1 MLRGCPFVWFEF
13 IPFRFSI
20 IRPKTSK
27 KSAPLIDPFI
37 VVIIKNNSQGGNK
50 LARPNHQ
57 FKKRQKELARKK
69 KKEQKRQRKLD
80 KNTIK
85 SEETPDQS
93 QNEGE
98 TL

>member
-1 MLRGCPFVWFEF
+1 LRGCPF
-13 IPFRFSI
+13 
-20 IRPKTSK
+20 
-27 KSAPLIDPFI
+27 L

-50 LARPNHQ
+50 LARSNYQ
-57 FKKRQKELARKK
+57 FNKRQKELARKK

-85 SEETPDQS
+85 SEENPNQS

-98 TL
+98 NP

>member
-1 MLRGCPFVWFEF
+1 M
-13 IPFRFSI
+13 
-20 IRPKTSK
+20 
-27 KSAPLIDPFI
+27 
-37 VVIIKNNSQGGNK
+37 
-50 LARPNHQ
+50 
-57 FKKRQKELARKK
+57 K

-98 TL
+98 NPNLAQNEGETL